1 MQLCKS
7 HYTLCFRYL
16 KSTVGNI
23 ELIDKFRKKSE
34 ENEYT
39 LEKDIFKFWME
50 YFVEATKTEI
60 DDSIRFPVSKKKV
73 NLEYCHKL

>member
-1 MQLCKS
+1 MYLLYACLNFK
-7 HYTLCFRYL
+7 LCFRYL

-23 ELIDKFRKKSE
+23 ELIDKFRKNSE
-34 ENEYT
+34 EVEYT

-60 DDSIRFPVSKKKV
+60 DDTIRFPVSK
-73 NLEYCHKL
+73 